1 MKEAVPASIA
11 GAEQRF
17 FQRVS
22 QMPNLT
28 ISIPHQLGRE
38 EAKRRINELASN
50 FQNQAGGIFK
60 GVEQRWDGDSLHF
73 VVGAAG
79 QSISGTA
86 HVAEQTVNLDIALPW
101 MLSLLAGT
109 VKKQIEQQAR
119 EALGHRGT
127 TA

>member
-1 MKEAVPASIA
+1 
-11 GAEQRF
+11 
-17 FQRVS
+17 
-22 QMPNLT
+22 MPNLT

-38 EAKRRINELASN
+38 EAKRRIGEMASHL
-50 FQNQAGGIFK
+50 QEQSGGLLK
-60 GVEQRWDGDSLHF
+60 GVEQRWDGDTLHF

-119 EALGHRGT
+119 EALEHKPEKT
-127 TA
+127 

>member
-1 MKEAVPASIA
+1 MKDAMSPDVAP
-11 GAEQRF
+11 AEQTF
-17 FQRVS
+17 FQRGS
-22 QMPNLT
+22 LMPNLT
-28 ISIPHQLGRE
+28 ISVPHQLGCA

-50 FQNQAGGIFK
+50 FQSQAGNMFK
-60 GVEQRWDGDSLHF
+60 GVEQRWDGDTLHF

-86 HVAEQTVNLDIALPW
+86 HVTEQTVNLDIALPW

-119 EALGHRGT
+119 EALEHKPEKK
-127 TA
+127 